1 MKQYLNS
8 ILLITCIV
16 ITTFLGFDIYYIE
29 TTQPKILP
37 LSLLG
42 VLIAMFINL
51 LRVEYNLLKK

>member
-16 ITTFLGFDIYYIE
+16 ITTFLAFDIYYIE

-37 LSLLG
+37 LSFLG
-42 VLIAMFINL
+42 ILIAMFIYL
-51 LRVEYNLLKK
+51 LRVEYYWLKK